1 MRKAGLITFFVSL
14 LLFTGIFAASNQMLP
29 KVPPKQEEEVILDR
43 DLGEDNVIEP
53 TVEGELLFLVV
64 GVDKAE
70 EQYWA
75 RTDTLILVHANLGTG
90 DIHLISIPRDTR
102 VFIDEEHGN
111 DKINHAHAFG
121 GMTLTMRTIRQFL
134 GIDLDYYVLFN
145 YDAVKHIV
153 DAIGGIEIDVPMD
166 VFSGSHYILVEE
178 GFQRLDG
185 EKALH
190 LAQFR
195 AGYEDGDIGRL
206 NMQQKLIVQTIK
218 ELLSA
223 RNIPRLPQLLD
234 VYYEEVQTNLSLSK
248 LAELIPIAGRFSAD
262 NVSRTYV
269 PGGDSVINN
278 IYYYEYD
285 RTETQ
290 RIIDTYLADYKIENV
305 YELDPA
311 YDLFN
316 DPDYE
321 YEFTDDYY
329 EEEYYEED
337 TEYTEYYE
345 EPVYEEEYEEPVYE
359 EEYEEEYDEDDASYE
374 DTEWEE

>member
-1 MRKAGLITFFVSL
+1 M
-14 LLFTGIFAASNQMLP
+14 
-29 KVPPKQEEEVILDR
+29 
-43 DLGEDNVIEP
+43 
-53 TVEGELLFLVV
+53 
-64 GVDKAE
+64 
-70 EQYWA
+70 
-75 RTDTLILVHANLGTG
+75 
-90 DIHLISIPRDTR
+90 
-102 VFIDEEHGN
+102 
-111 DKINHAHAFG
+111 
-121 GMTLTMRTIRQFL
+121 
-134 GIDLDYYVLFN
+134 
-145 YDAVKHIV
+145 
-153 DAIGGIEIDVPMD
+153 
-166 VFSGSHYILVEE
+166 
-178 GFQRLDG
+178 
-185 EKALH
+185 
-190 LAQFR
+190 
-195 AGYEDGDIGRL
+195 
-206 NMQQKLIVQTIK
+206 
-218 ELLSA
+218 
-223 RNIPRLPQLLD
+223 
-234 VYYEEVQTNLSLSK
+234 
-248 LAELIPIAGRFSAD
+248 AELIPIAGRFSAD